1 MEGNGGDGGWRQEGG
16 RRSCSPFSS
25 QRAAKLLFKDISLI
39 ETKTPDARS
48 PSEIWKSTPTQE
60 PFLNSVKEAKKKSK
74 GTPWTATTLGTC
86 ETIIGLFNTK
96 NISVG
101 SMLDSFFRG
110 ISAHAVME
118 AKEHVHEA
126 SKNIDTSLG
135 DDQVVT
141 DAMEVVERDAFMIFK

>member
-1 MEGNGGDGGWRQEGG
+1 M
-16 RRSCSPFSS
+16 
-25 QRAAKLLFKDISLI
+25 
-39 ETKTPDARS
+39 
-48 PSEIWKSTPTQE
+48 
-60 PFLNSVKEAKKKSK
+60 
-74 GTPWTATTLGTC
+74 GTC

-101 SMLDSFFRG
+101 SMLDSFFCG